1 MSRAPSA
8 DGIFECGPPRRL
20 KTWIGLHPR
29 ARSGAIRA
37 VLIAWAPLALLS
49 VVKGA
54 LVDWSS
60 LASFASDFAVHAR
73 FLIALPLLVLA
84 ESLVAPQ
91 LDAIALHFV
100 DLGLITAEDRPRF
113 DAAVSSTR
121 RFKDS
126 VIAEIV
132 VVAIGWGLAPVLFL
146 AAPGHVPADWQRSA
160 AAGLWA
166 FSPAGW
172 WAMLVSSP
180 LLFFLLF
187 GWLWRLLLWARFLW
201 RMSRLDLQLVP
212 AHPDR
217 AAGLIFVSYSLRAFS
232 ILGFAQGAILAGAVT
247 RRVIEDQVSALDFRY
262 QIAAMV
268 SVIVVGSTLPL
279 LVFTDR
285 LATQWRRGVAQYGAL
300 AVSVGQRFEHR
311 WFPHQS
317 DISDE
322 ALKAPDFSAQ
332 TDLYSIVANVYQM
345 RLVPVDIR
353 SFLFLLSATLLP
365 FVPAV
370 LTAVPLD
377 VVLQRVAQMIL

>member
-1 MSRAPSA
+1 M
-8 DGIFECGPPRRL
+8 
-20 KTWIGLHPR
+20 
-29 ARSGAIRA
+29 
-37 VLIAWAPLALLS
+37 
-49 VVKGA
+49 
-54 LVDWSS
+54 
-60 LASFASDFAVHAR
+60 
-73 FLIALPLLVLA
+73 
-84 ESLVAPQ
+84 APQ

-113 DAAVSSTR
+113 DAAVSSAR

-126 VIAEIV
+126 AIVEVV
-132 VVAIGWGLAPVLFL
+132 VVAIAWGLAPVLFL

-160 AAGLWA
+160 AAAGLRS

-172 WAMLVSSP
+172 WALLVSSP
-180 LLFFLLF
+180 LLFSLLF

-217 AAGLIFVSYSLRAFS
+217 AAGLMFVAYSLRAFS
-232 ILGFAQGAILAGAVT
+232 VLGFAQGCIVAGAVT
-247 RRVIEDQVSALDFRY
+247 RRVIEQQVSPLDYRY
-262 QIAAMV
+262 QIAGVVAF
-268 SVIVVGSTLPL
+268 IVVGSSLPL

-285 LATQWRRGVAQYGAL
+285 LVAQWRRGVGQYGAL

-311 WFPHQS
+311 WFPRQGRI
-317 DISDE
+317 DDA

-345 RLVPVDIR
+345 RLVPVDPR
-353 SFLFLLSATLLP
+353 SFLFLLVATLLP

-370 LTAVPLD
+370 LTAVPID